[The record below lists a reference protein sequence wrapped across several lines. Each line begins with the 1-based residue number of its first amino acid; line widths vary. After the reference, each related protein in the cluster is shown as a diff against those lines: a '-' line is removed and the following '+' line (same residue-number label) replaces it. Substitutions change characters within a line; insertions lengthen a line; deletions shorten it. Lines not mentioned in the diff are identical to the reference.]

1 MSLEDKDGGMA
12 MAVET
17 KSIRPAIQ
25 RLESLH
31 IPGFAAPSVA
41 PEVLDTVHG
50 ALADFLGQLVSF
62 VEFSVGKGREM
73 EETARLGEIER
84 MNLEGL
90 ARTAESRQ
98 RAAEAKTEGLEKEL
112 AAAREAVLSA
122 KNVGQQ
128 ESEELAKARR
138 ETERLEAELALSKGR
153 LERAEMERGDLARV
167 LERKQ
172 GEIDALNGNIV
183 RVDYPI
189 DRLFRSIGR
198 GY

>member
-1 MSLEDKDGGMA
+1 